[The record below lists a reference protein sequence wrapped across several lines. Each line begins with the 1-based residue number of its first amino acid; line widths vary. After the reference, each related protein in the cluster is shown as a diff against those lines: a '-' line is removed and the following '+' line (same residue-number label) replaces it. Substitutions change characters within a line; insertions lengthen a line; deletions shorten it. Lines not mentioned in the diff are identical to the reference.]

1 MNSEELIEKRD
12 YMKYLIDTE
21 QDDYMVRNL
30 YNLYD
35 LSIKVGQLDIPK
47 EITPCKRVLQ
57 IKRMLPVEILRL
69 SHPELIVWEGVYM
82 VVDGIAIPKD
92 IMKSIGYYKKGYIDY
107 ENNYVGLP
115 SGYNY
120 GTLKDVGLG
129 YGFALKNQDLTM
141 YLDNSSGWEF
151 FNLVTEMN

>member
-1 MNSEELIEKRD
+1 MDLQELKEKRD

-21 QDDYMVRNL
+21 QADYMVKNL
-30 YNLYD
+30 YSLYD
-35 LSIKVGQLDIPK
+35 MSIEVGQLDVPT

-57 IKRMLPVEILRL
+57 IKRMLPVDVLRL

-82 VVDGIAIPKD
+82 IVEGIAIPKN
-92 IMKSIGYYKKGYIDY
+92 IMKDIGYYRKGYLNY
-107 ENNYVGLP
+107 NNRKHIELP

-129 YGFALKNQDLTM
+129 YGFALKDQDLTM
-141 YLDNSSGWEF
+141 YLDNSSGWNF
-151 FNLVTEMN
+151 FNLSV